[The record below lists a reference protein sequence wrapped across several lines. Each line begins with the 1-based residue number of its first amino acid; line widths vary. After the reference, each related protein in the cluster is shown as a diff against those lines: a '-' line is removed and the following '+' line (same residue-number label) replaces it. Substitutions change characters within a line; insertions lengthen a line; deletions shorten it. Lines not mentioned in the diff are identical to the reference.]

1 MFTRPACLQGR
12 QRNGAGEDWSAFPI
26 RQLFI
31 LGKFGTFAR
40 ITNSNSNYATVR
52 RAQRV
57 RKDNSGMEMKLTT
70 V

>member
-1 MFTRPACLQGR
+1 MFKRPACLQGR

-40 ITNSNSNYATVR
+40 YHELELELELCNCSKSSKSSKTAGWNEN
-52 RAQRV
+52 
-57 RKDNSGMEMKLTT
+57 
-70 V
+70 